1 MERVTQAADVLR
13 QMKLNLYCLT
23 MRTPRDIDTEARRLR
38 DAGTPVDIIVVDYL
52 QLLQASDPGR
62 RKYIYDNV
70 STVSWELKMIANDM
84 KVPLLVLSQ
93 LNRQLEQ
100 RTNKRPIPADLRDSG
115 SLEQDA
121 TAVMFLYR
129 DEAYNPD
136 SADVGIGEIN
146 VSLNRNGKTGVSKF
160 VLDFDHMSIFNCK
173 EQL

>member
-1 MERVTQAADVLR
+1 
-13 QMKLNLYCLT
+13 
-23 MRTPRDIDTEARRLR
+23 
-38 DAGTPVDIIVVDYL
+38 
-52 QLLQASDPGR
+52 
-62 RKYIYDNV
+62 
-70 STVSWELKMIANDM
+70 M

-146 VSLNRNGKTGVSKF
+146 VSLNRNGTTGVTKF
-160 VLDFDHMSIFNCK
+160 VLDFDHMSIMNYK
-173 EQL
+173 E